1 VNRIASLTTGLLTA
15 SMCAGI
21 VGAVAAAQGV
31 FSQPSTESPL
41 PASEAEAGDSIQSHA
56 AEVSSPAEVAL
67 ATPEQQ
73 IVYVELPAQVIR
85 QQVRVVETVV
95 ADPAPAEE
103 STALASDV
111 EGPPAESP
119 TPAQPSVTPAA
130 TETTTPSL
138 DSPGLPDVA
147 VAAQPPPSVGTPPGT
162 ASPAVED
169 RGGGLPY
176 SGGSDDPADDD
187 DDGTER
193 EDEPEHEDEEDS
205 RGESGQDREYEDGD
219 ESEGR

>member
-31 FSQPSTESPL
+31 FSQPTTPSPQ
-41 PASEAEAGDSIQSHA
+41 PGAEVADPIQPQA
-56 AEVSSPAEVAL
+56 AEVASPAEVPL
-67 ATPEQQ
+67 TTPEQQ
-73 IVYVELPAQVIR
+73 IVYVELPAQVVR

-103 STALASDV
+103 STALSA
-111 EGPPAESP
+111 EGDGAPAESP
-119 TPAQPSVTPAA
+119 TPEQPSSTPAA
-130 TETTTPSL
+130 TDPATPSV
-138 DSPGLPDVA
+138 DSPALPDVA
-147 VAAQPPPSVGTPPGT
+147 VAAQPAQSFGTPPGT
-162 ASPAVED
+162 VSPPVED

-176 SGGSDDPADDD
+176 SGGSDDRADYD
-187 DDGTER
+187 DDGPGR

-205 RGESGQDREYEDGD
+205 EDEDGRDGEHEDDDESGEP
-219 ESEGR
+219 